1 MRCLRCWMNWRPCVA
16 IDLAT
21 LKATT
26 FGDPET
32 KLTVKRKWLGEVY
45 KLLLEGAS
53 YKQKYTNLR
62 AQLEANGIQIT
73 TSTIPPEAQRD
84 MDEGMGKIDEGMD
97 KIFGEDGMFGKIFGK
112 GKKHG

>member
-1 MRCLRCWMNWRPCVA
+1 MA

-53 YKQKYTNLR
+53 YKQQYLDLR
-62 AQLEANGIQIT
+62 KQLEANGIQVSK
-73 TSTIPPEAQRD
+73 STIPPAAQKD

-97 KIFGEDGMFGKIFGK
+97 KIFGEGGMFDKIFK